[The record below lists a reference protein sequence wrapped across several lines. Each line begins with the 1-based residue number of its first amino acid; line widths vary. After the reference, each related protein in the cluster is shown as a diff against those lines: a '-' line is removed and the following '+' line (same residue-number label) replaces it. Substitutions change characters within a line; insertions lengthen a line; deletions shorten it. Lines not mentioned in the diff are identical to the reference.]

1 MSRAQVAQLW
11 ALQVLDSEIERHK
24 AEGDAL
30 RRSLTDDPTAAA
42 RAALNASTRNAREQ
56 ARLAREAETALD
68 DLTARLQRHE
78 ARLYGGGAP
87 KELSALQQE
96 IAHLQTARAEQE
108 ETLLA
113 AMLASESAQAE
124 EAERRKRLEEAERQQ
139 QSGQTDARDRLA
151 QLDATLADLRARR
164 ERNAAEVPPAMLA
177 RYDAIRRSRAG
188 RAVSRVAGT
197 TCEACRVTINT
208 TTLRHARSAADLV
221 TCDNCGRILYVD

>member
-11 ALQVLDSEIERHK
+11 ALQLLDSEIERHK

-30 RRSLTDDPTAAA
+30 RRSFTEDPTAVA
-42 RAALNASTRNAREQ
+42 RAALAASARNAREQ
-56 ARLAREAETALD
+56 ARLAREAEAALD
-68 DLTARLQRHE
+68 ALTARLQRDE

-96 IAHLQTARAEQE
+96 VAHLQTLRADQE

-113 AMLASESAQAE
+113 AMLASETAQSE
-124 EAERRKRLEEAERQQ
+124 EAERHKKLQEAERLQQ
-139 QSGQTDARDRLA
+139 TVQTDAKERLA
-151 QLDATLADLRARR
+151 RLDAALADLRARR
-164 ERNAAEVPPAMLA
+164 ERSAAEVPPALLA

-197 TCEACRVTINT
+197 TCEACRVSINP
-208 TTLRHARSAADLV
+208 TTLRHARSAAELV
-221 TCDNCGRILYVD
+221 TCDNCGRILYVE